1 MPRTKGSKNKV
12 KAAGVDYENL
22 IAAAQ
27 KEKEEAEAEVA
38 KTNASIEELKTD
50 LQSMKETLKMQKADV
65 KAAEKK
71 LTKLEEKKAKADIAA
86 EAEAKKI
93 QAQEMINQLLA
104 NGMSADEIFGKI
116 KVIGWTV
123 WVVVPARF
131 FL

>member
-1 MPRTKGSKNKV
+1 MPRAKGSKNKV

-86 EAEAKKI
+86 EAEAKKV

-104 NGMSADEIFGKI
+104 NGMSADEILEKL
-116 KVIGWTV
+116 K
-123 WVVVPARF
+123 
-131 FL
+131 

>member
-1 MPRTKGSKNKV
+1 MPRTKGRKNKV

-93 QAQEMINQLLA
+93 QAQEMINQLLT
-104 NGMSADEIFGKI
+104 NGMSADEILEKL
-116 KVIGWTV
+116 K
-123 WVVVPARF
+123 
-131 FL
+131 

>member
-1 MPRTKGSKNKV
+1 MPRTKRSKNKV
-12 KAAGVDYENL
+12 KVEANEYEGL
-22 IAAAQ
+22 IHQPQ

-104 NGMSADEIFGKI
+104 NGMSADEILEKL
-116 KVIGWTV
+116 K
-123 WVVVPARF
+123 
-131 FL
+131 

>member
-1 MPRTKGSKNKV
+1 MPLLRKK
-12 KAAGVDYENL
+12 
-22 IAAAQ
+22 
-27 KEKEEAEAEVA
+27 KEEAEAEVA

-93 QAQEMINQLLA
+93 QAQEMINQLLT
-104 NGMSADEIFGKI
+104 NGMSADEILEKL
-116 KVIGWTV
+116 K
-123 WVVVPARF
+123 
-131 FL
+131 

>member
-50 LQSMKETLKMQKADV
+50 LQFMKETLKMQKADV

-93 QAQEMINQLLA
+93 QAQEMINQLLT
-104 NGMSADEIFGKI
+104 NGMSADEILEKL
-116 KVIGWTV
+116 K
-123 WVVVPARF
+123 
-131 FL
+131 

>member
-27 KEKEEAEAEVA
+27 KEKEEAEVA

-104 NGMSADEIFGKI
+104 NGMSADEILEKL
-116 KVIGWTV
+116 K
-123 WVVVPARF
+123 
-131 FL
+131 

>member
-50 LQSMKETLKMQKADV
+50 LQSMKETLKMQKTDV

-86 EAEAKKI
+86 EAEAKKV

-104 NGMSADEIFGKI
+104 NGMSADEILEKL
-116 KVIGWTV
+116 K
-123 WVVVPARF
+123 
-131 FL
+131 

>member
-71 LTKLEEKKAKADIAA
+71 LTELEEKKAKADIAA

-93 QAQEMINQLLA
+93 QAQEMINQLLT
-104 NGMSADEIFGKI
+104 NGMSADEILEKL
-116 KVIGWTV
+116 K
-123 WVVVPARF
+123 
-131 FL
+131 

>member
-12 KAAGVDYENL
+12 KAIANDYEAL
-22 IAAAQ
+22 IAQAQ

-104 NGMSADEIFGKI
+104 NGMSADEILEKL
-116 KVIGWTV
+116 K
-123 WVVVPARF
+123 
-131 FL
+131 

>member
-93 QAQEMINQLLA
+93 QAQEKINQLLT
-104 NGMSADEIFGKI
+104 NGMSADEILEKL
-116 KVIGWTV
+116 K
-123 WVVVPARF
+123 
-131 FL
+131 